1 MGGAHEESR
10 WAPILMDDN
19 TIATSLYGVHLMDQI
34 HVGQRKGHIAHS
46 LGCYF
51 ERTTEVE
58 IPLS

>member
-1 MGGAHEESR
+1 MGEAHKESR

-19 TIATSLYGVHLMDQI
+19 TIATSLAGAHLMDQI

>member
-1 MGGAHEESR
+1 MSR

-19 TIATSLYGVHLMDQI
+19 TIAISLAGSHLVDQI
-34 HVGQRKGHIAHS
+34 HVGQRKGHIARS

-51 ERTTEVE
+51 ERTTELE